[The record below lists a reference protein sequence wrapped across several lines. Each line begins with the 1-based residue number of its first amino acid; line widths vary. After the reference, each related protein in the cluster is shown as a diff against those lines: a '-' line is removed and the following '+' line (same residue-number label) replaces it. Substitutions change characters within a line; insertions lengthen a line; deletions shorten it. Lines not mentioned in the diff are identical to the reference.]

1 MVDEVTY
8 LSSAGNQLRFTQNI
22 NQAPP
27 GPGAPAQVNAR
38 RPYPAYG
45 SISMY
50 KWDGSSRYNS
60 MQARLQQRYS
70 HGLSF
75 LASYTYSHSIDDVNS
90 RTNAFDPSAARGS
103 SSFDIRQRMA
113 LSPVYKLPFVSVKL
127 YLTTGDISKVLAGWQ
142 LSPLFQWQTGNPL
155 TPSLS
160 GNYSNSG
167 GTTDRPDV
175 VGDPNS
181 NAPHTQQKWFNT

>member
-50 KWDGSSRYNS
+50 KWDGNSHYNS
-60 MQARLQQRYS
+60 LQSRLQQRYS

-75 LASYTYSHSIDDVNS
+75 LASYTYSHSIDDINN
-90 RTNAFDPSAARGS
+90 RTNQLDPQTGKGS
-103 SSFDIRQRMA
+103 SSFDIRQRLA
-113 LSPVYKLPFVSVKL
+113 LSHVYELPFGAAQRFA
-127 YLTTGDISKVLAGWQ
+127 TTGVQAKLV
-142 LSPLFQWQTGNPL
+142 
-155 TPSLS
+155 
-160 GNYSNSG
+160 
-167 GTTDRPDV
+167 
-175 VGDPNS
+175 
-181 NAPHTQQKWFNT
+181 